1 MIYYALVFML
11 VGLIPSALTLA
22 GVSAAS
28 IQITSMLIVIGV
40 VSAAILVL
48 KKSMTRVPSTET
60 VLADD
65 SGSLIINMTV

>member
-11 VGLIPSALTLA
+11 VGLIPSALNLV
-22 GVSAAS
+22 GVSAGS
-28 IQITSMLIVIGV
+28 VQIASMLTVIGV

-48 KKSMTRVPSTET
+48 KKSMTPVPSTET

-65 SGSLIINMTV
+65 SVVIKH

>member
-11 VGLIPSALTLA
+11 VGLIPSALNLA

-28 IQITSMLIVIGV
+28 IQITSILIVIGV

-48 KKSMTRVPSTET
+48 KKSMTRVPSRET
-60 VLADD
+60 VVVDD
-65 SGSLIINMTV
+65 NRGHQSLT

>member
-11 VGLIPSALTLA
+11 VGLIPSALNLV

-28 IQITSMLIVIGV
+28 VQIASMLTVIGV

-65 SGSLIINMTV
+65 TGVINH

>member
-11 VGLIPSALTLA
+11 LGLIPSALNLA

-28 IQITSMLIVIGV
+28 IQITSILIVIGV

-65 SGSLIINMTV
+65 SGVINH

>member
-1 MIYYALVFML
+1 MVYYALVFML
-11 VGLIPSALTLA
+11 IGLIPSALNLA
-22 GVSAAS
+22 GVSTAS
-28 IQITSMLIVIGV
+28 IQIASILIVIGV

-65 SGSLIINMTV
+65 SEVIHH

>member
-11 VGLIPSALTLA
+11 VGLIPSALNLV

-28 IQITSMLIVIGV
+28 VQIASMLTVIGV

-48 KKSMTRVPSTET
+48 KKSMTRVP
-60 VLADD
+60 
-65 SGSLIINMTV
+65 